1 MLPKRNWKLREYFVT
16 LSRFYKF
23 IILMYFADTDDRRL
37 LYHLTK
43 FRLLLCWSSGGHHG
57 TLTFSPHSEWSLNM
71 AWRGRPSHLWRC
83 SGHWV
88 NEKRCWTQGCLW
100 IPPRHLHH
108 NRRLIPLHWPAWQT
122 WHCPHQSFTDQCI
135 APTFSS
141 AIIIGSRH
149 IWIPIGKPSLRKFWC
164 LLLER
169 CRTILFCQKTWLY
182 WLFFS
187 LTRTINSV

>member
-100 IPPRHLHH
+100 IPPGHLHSNMGANCLALTCSTNMTLAFQIFYWPVYH
-108 NRRLIPLHWPAWQT
+108 TNRFFRNHLRLEAL
-122 WHCPHQSFTDQCI
+122 F
-135 APTFSS
+135 
-141 AIIIGSRH
+141 
-149 IWIPIGKPSLRKFWC
+149 
-164 LLLER
+164 LL
-169 CRTILFCQKTWLY
+169 
-182 WLFFS
+182 
-187 LTRTINSV
+187 